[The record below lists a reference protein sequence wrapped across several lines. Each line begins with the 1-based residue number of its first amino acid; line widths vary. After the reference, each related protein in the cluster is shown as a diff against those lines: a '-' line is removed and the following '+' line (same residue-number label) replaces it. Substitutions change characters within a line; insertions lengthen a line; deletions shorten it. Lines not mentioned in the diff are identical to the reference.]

1 MMGLERIEMTDKE
14 NILDLVRESG
24 IREYSER
31 QYSLLAYWEKIKVAN
46 DSVDRPIRVIASID
60 NSDIEG
66 QLLQLLK
73 DEPEKIM
80 EGLSLACKAIGGD
93 EKILQI
99 PAYASD
105 LVDLLKDTADVYGV
119 KLETGIVNM
128 RDVESSVVHHIATMK
143 HLVEVMD
150 GQYEDVIY
158 IQGNAGKLTKVQ
170 PRTKV
175 SELVNTDGLK
185 AVEVGYDLLLP
196 EELDL
201 PIEDAGITNG
211 IIRVYS
217 KDTCFVHETQEKMLK
232 YNHQSCGK
240 CVFCREGLIQIH
252 GIAKQSAQ
260 GKGNLE
266 SLPLIE
272 EIGDAMVDGS
282 LCSVGQRSS
291 LFAVSAVKKFE
302 DEFSSHIK
310 KKECSAGVCLSME
323 IIYIDPIAC
332 TGCGDCIDVCPVD
345 CIDGKAGYIHMIDE
359 FDCSKCGKC
368 LDVCEE
374 DAILKTS
381 GKLPK
386 LPNRLTKVGKFKKKR
401 NR

>member
-1 MMGLERIEMTDKE
+1 MGLEKIEMLNKE
-14 NILDLVRESG
+14 GILDLVRKSG

-31 QYSLLAYWEKIKVAN
+31 LYTLSTYWEEHRVAN
-46 DSVDRPIRVIASID
+46 NREGRPVRVIASID

-66 QLLQLLK
+66 VLLQLLK

-80 EGLSLACKAIGGD
+80 EGLVLACKAIDGE

-99 PAYASD
+99 PAYAPE
-105 LVDLLKDTADVYGV
+105 LVDLLKDTADIYGI
-119 KLETGIVNM
+119 KLETGIVDM

-143 HLVEVMD
+143 QLVEVID

-158 IQGNAGKLTKVQ
+158 VQGNDGELTKVQ
-170 PRTKV
+170 PSMKV
-175 SELVNTDGLK
+175 SELVNIEGLK

-196 EELDL
+196 DELDICL
-201 PIEDAGITNG
+201 EDARITNG
-211 IIRVYS
+211 IIRTYS
-217 KDTCFVHETQEKMLK
+217 QDSCFVHETQEKMLK

-240 CVFCREGLIQIH
+240 CVFCREGLIQIY

-260 GKGNLE
+260 GKGHVE

-291 LFAVSAVKKFE
+291 LFAVGAVKKFA

-310 KKECSAGVCLSME
+310 KKECQAGVCLSME
-323 IIYIDPIAC
+323 VIYIDPIAC

-368 LDVCEE
+368 IDVCEE
-374 DAILKTS
+374 EAIFKTS